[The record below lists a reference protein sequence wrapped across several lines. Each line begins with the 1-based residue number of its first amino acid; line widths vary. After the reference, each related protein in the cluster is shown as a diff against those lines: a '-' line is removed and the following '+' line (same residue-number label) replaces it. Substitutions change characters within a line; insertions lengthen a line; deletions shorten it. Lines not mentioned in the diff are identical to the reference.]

1 MAFVDIWV
9 AVLTLIGS
17 ITSSLIALPVL
28 GDVLRWFGLRPL
40 PPHDRVPEL
49 LVEVRDD
56 QSGLV
61 VGPTTIIGGQQGLVG
76 GQDTIG
82 GDLRALIDAAQS
94 LDKNLMVAVENQKA
108 ILEVIM
114 AITDE
119 IEKFGDDLNS
129 RFDNVRDVLDAIVR
143 VTESSTEALGQMS
156 ALVAAVSGRRMAQS
170 EPASTATQTQGTE
183 VLKGRKGSY
192 GATVL
197 AACVNTAETQQLHP
211 SILRGGGWCL

>member
-9 AVLTLIGS
+9 AVWTLIGS
-17 ITSSLIALPVL
+17 IGSCLLALPVL
-28 GDVLRWFGLRPL
+28 GDVLRSFGLRP
-40 PPHDRVPEL
+40 PPPRDQVPGL
-49 LVEVRDD
+49 LDEVRDD

-108 ILEVIM
+108 MLKVIM
-114 AITDE
+114 TVSDQID
-119 IEKFGDDLNS
+119 KSRDDSNS
-129 RFDNVRDVLDAIVR
+129 RFDNVRVRLDAIVSA
-143 VTESSTEALGQMS
+143 TESSAEALGRMS
-156 ALVAAVSGRRMAQS
+156 ALVAEVSGRRTAQS
-170 EPASTATQTQGTE
+170 EPA
-183 VLKGRKGSY
+183 Y

-197 AACVNTAETQQLHP
+197 AACVNTAETQQPHP